1 MKESDKEVNV
11 HGHWTLRGD
20 SIIGLI
26 QRQRDAGIFVWGVV
40 VGVIVAVI
48 ACAVCCCL
56 LAGSGPHV
64 TVGSGPRPD
73 RVMMNS
79 VCLDWVEDS

>member
-1 MKESDKEVNV
+1 MVM
-11 HGHWTLRGD
+11 G
-20 SIIGLI
+20 IGLFGGQYHRI
-26 QRQRDAGIFVWGVV
+26 NSAPAGRWNFC
-40 VGVIVAVI
+40 VGVIVRFMIAVI

-79 VCLDWVEDS
+79 V